1 MTEQSDPT
9 AKGPSWCV
17 SAIMGRLPSK
27 TETAARR
34 LVAELYRARLNG
46 SSRRN
51 RLVARLGD
59 ATAKDTYF
67 KTA

>member
-1 MTEQSDPT
+1 MVRERYHE
-9 AKGPSWCV
+9 A
-17 SAIMGRLPSK
+17 MPSK

-46 SSRRN
+46 SSTRN

-59 ATAKDTYF
+59 ARAKRF
-67 KTA
+67 LLQNSLRP